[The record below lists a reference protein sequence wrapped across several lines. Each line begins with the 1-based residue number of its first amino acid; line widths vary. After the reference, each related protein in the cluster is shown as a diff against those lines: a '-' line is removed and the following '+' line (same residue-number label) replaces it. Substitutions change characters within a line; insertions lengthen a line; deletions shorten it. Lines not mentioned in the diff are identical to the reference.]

1 MSKGFV
7 RLEASEIEGKTEE
20 EASIQGY
27 PVHFAWALPDI
38 GIYAGIGGLFGPV
51 LLL

>member
-7 RLEASEIEGKTEE
+7 RLEASGIEGKTEK

-27 PVHFAWALPDI
+27 PVHFAWALLDI
-38 GIYAGIGGLFGPV
+38 GTYAGIGGLSGP
-51 LLL
+51 LLIL